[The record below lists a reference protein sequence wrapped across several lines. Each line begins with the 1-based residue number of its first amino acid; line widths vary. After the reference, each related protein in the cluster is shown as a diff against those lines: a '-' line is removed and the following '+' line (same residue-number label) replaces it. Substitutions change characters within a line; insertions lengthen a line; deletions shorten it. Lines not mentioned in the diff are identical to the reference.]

1 MKRNVELKEKHML
14 KIMYSLF
21 CSLCFLHKCNV
32 MHRDLKCA
40 NILVTANCQVKICD
54 FGLSRSIPQSVMD
67 DRIKYPFKAK
77 CIKKLKSNLI
87 CFDIAKTFVL
97 SILIEF
103 HSHLFKIVSSSS
115 LFDELSFNN

>member
-1 MKRNVELKEKHML
+1 MEEEGVLSLCLVLDFVDTDLDQIMKRSVELKEKHML
-14 KIMYSLF
+14 KIMYGLM

-67 DRIKYPFKAK
+67 HN
-77 CIKKLKSNLI
+77 S
-87 CFDIAKTFVL
+87 
-97 SILIEF
+97 
-103 HSHLFKIVSSSS
+103 
-115 LFDELSFNN
+115 

>member
-32 MHRDLKCA
+32 IHRDLKCA

-67 DRIKYPFKAK
+67 DR
-77 CIKKLKSNLI
+77 
-87 CFDIAKTFVL
+87 
-97 SILIEF
+97 
-103 HSHLFKIVSSSS
+103 S
-115 LFDELSFNN
+115 LNT